1 MPKKKFRLYAKVSSN
16 NPSAIRHV
24 LTRIVGSK
32 GKIASTE
39 DGFEINAELQGENA
53 KDLNRELLSEMR
65 RIEKRTR
72 LRAEWS
78 DGNTTRK
85 FFDYVPKGIRREND

>member
-16 NPSAIRHV
+16 NPSAIRPV
-24 LTRIVGSK
+24 LTRILGSK

-39 DGFEINAELQGENA
+39 DGFEINAELQGENV

-78 DGNTTRK
+78 YGNTTRK

>member
-16 NPSAIRHV
+16 NPSAIRPV

-78 DGNTTRK
+78 YGNTTQK